1 MKKIKLTPNQQI
13 YQKEL
18 KLLKRRISALRRKGY
33 IFSDGIIPKQPKR
46 ITKKQIEN
54 IRGYRG
60 EKLKLQAESV
70 FDEIYQQMLSPKQ
83 AIEIEKNRKY
93 ERQRITKRTNL
104 FEQVKKIFKSTISQ
118 GQPMSDKEL
127 QLWKRLDDK
136 EQWEIL
142 RDRWKEEKTKEEV
155 KKNGEDLEDKPNS
168 IADKFYDENE
178 FIDAAFS
185 DSVEIS
191 ATDNIIENI
200 REQIEQWTPSMNWTK
215 TLENLKSQDVNAV
228 MNMLNGAIEEY
239 GADAVALRLQSRASE
254 VNALLQEILY
264 GSGDKEGNFKNAQ
277 TAVNFDLSTFSA
289 ILTGREL
296 TRFERERIEDLMTYQ
311 GVDN

>member
-1 MKKIKLTPNQQI
+1 MKIKLTPNQQI

-33 IFSDGIIPKQPKR
+33 IFSDEIIPEQPKR
-46 ITKKQIEN
+46 VTKKQIEN
-54 IRGYRG
+54 IRSYRG

-70 FDEIYQQMLSPKQ
+70 FDEIYQEMLSPKQ
-83 AIEIEKNRKY
+83 AIEIEKNKKY
-93 ERQRITKRTNL
+93 ERQRITKRANL

-118 GQPMSDKEL
+118 GKPMSDKEL

-136 EQWEIL
+136 EQWEII

-155 KKNGEDLEDKPNS
+155 ENDRDDLEDAVISKPEE
-168 IADKFYDENE
+168 FYTENE
-178 FIDAAFS
+178 LLDGVFS
-185 DSVEIS
+185 DSVASSE
-191 ATDNIIENI
+191 TYNIIENI
-200 REQIEQWTPSMNWTK
+200 REQIDQWTPSMNWTK
-215 TLENLKSQDVNAV
+215 TLENIKSQDVNAI

-239 GADAVALRLQSRASE
+239 GADVVAQRLQSRASE
-254 VNALLQEILY
+254 VNSLLQEILY

-296 TRFERERIEDLMTYQ
+296 TKIERARIEDLMLYQ